1 MKKFKY
7 YLILEESYFHFISHV
22 IFIYLFEIHLIMNTY
37 NNITIFIYIHKLLL
51 LASIFFINKY

>member
-51 LASIFFINKY
+51 LASIFL